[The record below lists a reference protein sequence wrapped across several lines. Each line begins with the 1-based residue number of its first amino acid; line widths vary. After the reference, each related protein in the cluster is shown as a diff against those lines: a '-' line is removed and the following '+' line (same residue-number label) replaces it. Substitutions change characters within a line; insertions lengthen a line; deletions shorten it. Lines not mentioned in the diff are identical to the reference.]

1 MTRNSPKAPGK
12 SRLVYG
18 WILIIL
24 GLAGGGSV
32 SPGLAAEEAKVD
44 SSKVHVMHVQGNVY
58 MMVEPGMNNVT
69 VQIGDQYIIVVDP
82 GAAQYA
88 DELISKIKSLSNLP
102 ILFIVN
108 TNADVDHS
116 GGNARLSQAGWALPN
131 AGNTGAD
138 PVVGLAVATKARL
151 GSGSPILGH
160 ADTIFRTTSDKLA
173 SNSITYHDEGFK
185 LFNGEAVVFYHMKAA
200 HSSGDSMVYF
210 RKSEVLSVG
219 ELFCTYSYPVIDT
232 EHGGTVAGLINS
244 LNDII
249 DLMVPKENEE
259 GGTYVIPGHGHVSD
273 RNDIVNYRDMLTII
287 RDRIQDMV
295 RSGMKLD
302 QIKAAKPSFDYDPL
316 FGSSTGPMPADRFT
330 EIVYRELTNGKTI
343 QRKK

>member
-1 MTRNSPKAPGK
+1 
-12 SRLVYG
+12 
-18 WILIIL
+18 
-24 GLAGGGSV
+24 
-32 SPGLAAEEAKVD
+32 
-44 SSKVHVMHVQGNVY
+44 
-58 MMVEPGMNNVT
+58 
-69 VQIGDQYIIVVDP
+69 
-82 GAAQYA
+82 
-88 DELISKIKSLSNLP
+88 LP
-102 ILFIVN
+102 ILFVVN

-160 ADTIFRTTSDKLA
+160 ADTVFRTTSDKLA

-330 EIVYRELTNGKTI
+330 EILYRELTNGKTI